1 MRRRWAVPS
10 LLVPLGLLAI
20 LLMLGLFPGLV
31 TDHLPMKSGYTTAM
45 TAPSRSF
52 PLGTDQLGRD
62 VFAWVVH
69 GTRVAF
75 AVGGACTGV
84 SFLIAL
90 LGMLAGYFGGRLDQ
104 LVMRI
109 TDLTMSVP
117 RFVLIVVF
125 ATLLGSTFLNI
136 VLIIGGLSWPTMARI
151 MRAETLSLREREFV
165 LSARVVGCR
174 PFDIVFTEI
183 LPNILP
189 PVVPSL
195 ALQFSLS
202 IIDEIGISFLGLGDP
217 NVASWGRLISV
228 GRQAVFAGGWWVLLM
243 PCCVCILMLV
253 CLNLVADRLNDLFN
267 PRLRF
272 EGQ

>member
-1 MRRRWAVPS
+1 MSRRWAVPS
-10 LLVPLGLLAI
+10 LLVPLGLLGV
-20 LLMLGLFPGLV
+20 LFLLGLFPGLV
-31 TDHLPMKSGYTTAM
+31 TDRLPLKSGYTAAM
-45 TAPSRSF
+45 AAPSKSF

-90 LGMLAGYFGGRLDQ
+90 LGMLAGYFGGRFDQ

-151 MRAETLSLREREFV
+151 MRAETMSLREREFV

-174 PFDIVFTEI
+174 PFDIVLTEI

-189 PVVPSL
+189 PVIPSL

-228 GRQAVFAGGWWVLLM
+228 GRQALFAGGWWVLLT
-243 PCCVCILMLV
+243 PCFVCILMLV

>member
-1 MRRRWAVPS
+1 MRPRWAVPS
-10 LLVPLGLLAI
+10 LRVPLGLLGV
-20 LLMLGLFPGLV
+20 LLLLGLFPGLV
-31 TDHLPMKSGYTTAM
+31 TDRLPLKSGYTPTM
-45 TAPSRSF
+45 IAPSPSF

-75 AVGGACTGV
+75 AVGAACTGI

-90 LGMLAGYFGGRLDQ
+90 LGMLAGYFGGRFDQ

-125 ATLLGSTFLNI
+125 ATLLGSSFLNI

-228 GRQAVFAGGWWVLLM
+228 GRQALFAGGWWVLLT
-243 PCCVCILMLV
+243 PCFVCILMLV

-272 EGQ
+272 EAQ

>member
-1 MRRRWAVPS
+1 
-10 LLVPLGLLAI
+10 
-20 LLMLGLFPGLV
+20 
-31 TDHLPMKSGYTTAM
+31 
-45 TAPSRSF
+45 
-52 PLGTDQLGRD
+52 
-62 VFAWVVH
+62 
-69 GTRVAF
+69 
-75 AVGGACTGV
+75 
-84 SFLIAL
+84 
-90 LGMLAGYFGGRLDQ
+90 
-104 LVMRI
+104 
-109 TDLTMSVP
+109 
-117 RFVLIVVF
+117 VL
-125 ATLLGSTFLNI
+125 
-136 VLIIGGLSWPTMARI
+136 
-151 MRAETLSLREREFV
+151 
-165 LSARVVGCR
+165 
-174 PFDIVFTEI
+174 TEI

-228 GRQAVFAGGWWVLLM
+228 GRQALFAGGWWVLLT